1 MHRALAAAAMLIL
14 ALPALAQE
22 ASFRRI
28 TVTPTAEGYA
38 CDSEMRIPVPPE
50 LAWEVMTDFD
60 SMAAWVP
67 NLRSS
72 RVVSRED
79 RTVVIEQVGNAT
91 FGPLSFDFTMERR
104 LALDPPRGMT
114 AVQTK
119 GTLRKYSSMLRIAPE
134 RGATRLRYR
143 VDIEPGLLLGAIL
156 SKEFVEHELKEQF
169 TAIAAEMQ
177 RRYAALQRAEAGTSG
192 AGR

>member
-1 MHRALAAAAMLIL
+1 MHRALAAAAVLLL
-14 ALPALAQE
+14 ALPAFGQE
-22 ASFRRI
+22 ANFRRI
-28 TVTPTAEGYA
+28 TVTPTAEGYS

-60 SMAAWVP
+60 SMASWVP

-79 RTVVIEQVGNAT
+79 RTVVIEQVGTAA

-119 GTLRKYSSMLRIAPE
+119 GTLRKYSSMLRLTPE

-143 VDIEPGLLLGAIL
+143 VDIEPGALLSVIL
-156 SKEFVEHELKEQF
+156 TRDFVEHELREQF
-169 TAIAAEMQ
+169 AAIAREMV
-177 RRYAALQRAEAGTSG
+177 RRQTARERQASG
-192 AGR
+192 G